1 MKKKLILT
9 VILTVL
15 IGLISFGQ
23 NNLEI
28 IDRLQGISNNGVD
41 FFNVD
46 GIEITSQTSNCKL
59 TNKDIRKKFKPLS
72 IKRTDL
78 FTSDSLLENENL
90 IIKKTIEVS
99 GNISNYLNYYF
110 IKRDENKVTAITFAS
125 NKVINKEYER
135 NFISII
141 LKGQIPKTVFSPLKI
156 DSINFDGR
164 KIFLG
169 SSCRW
174 MGVNNVQ
181 CPYYG
186 QMNWSVH
193 KTLEDAKKSID
204 THLEIMKLEQ
214 KGKVVSE
221 EIVDVIFEGN
231 EIKAK
236 RIIYDFT
243 GMTSVLVGMSGGKTL
258 TIYFVAGEG
267 QKNYIS
273 SVMSFWNND
282 AINPSGLPPL
292 LEKIITL
299 KE

>member
-1 MKKKLILT
+1 MKKILLLT
-9 VILTVL
+9 VILSLL
-15 IGLISFGQ
+15 IGFVSIGQ
-23 NNLEI
+23 TNNDIFE
-28 IDRLQGISNNGVD
+28 RLQGISNNGID

-46 GIEITSQTSNCKL
+46 GYEITSQTINCKF
-59 TNKDIRKKFKPLS
+59 TGKDIRKKFRPLS
-72 IKRTDL
+72 IKKNDI
-78 FTSDSLLENENL
+78 FTYDSLIKDENL
-90 IIKKTIEVS
+90 IVRKSIEVNE
-99 GNISNYLNYYF
+99 NITQYANYYF
-110 IKRDENKVTAITFAS
+110 IKTDKNRITAITFSSDKA
-125 NKVINKEYER
+125 INKEFER
-135 NFISII
+135 KFISIV
-141 LKGQIPKTVFSPLKI
+141 LENQIPQTVFSPLII

-193 KTLEDAKKSID
+193 KTLEDAKNTVDK
-204 THLEIMKLEQ
+204 HLEKMKLEQ

-221 EIVDVIFEGN
+221 QIVDVIFEGKQV
-231 EIKAK
+231 KAK

-258 TIYFVAGEG
+258 TIYFVAGKG

-299 KE
+299 K

>member
-1 MKKKLILT
+1 MKKELLIT
-9 VILTVL
+9 VILSLL
-15 IGLISFGQ
+15 IGFISFGQ
-23 NNLEI
+23 EQDDI
-28 IDRLQGISNNGVD
+28 FERLQGISNDGVY

-46 GIEITSQTSNCKL
+46 GMEITSQTKTCKL
-59 TNKDIRKKFKPLS
+59 TAKDIRRKFKPLS
-72 IKRTDL
+72 LKRSDVFVL
-78 FTSDSLLENENL
+78 DSLFENENL
-90 IIKKTIEVS
+90 TIRKTIERYE
-99 GNISNYLNYYF
+99 NIFQYSNYYF
-110 IKRDENKVTAITFAS
+110 IKTDGNKLTAITIAS
-125 NKVINKEYER
+125 NKLIDREFER
-135 NFISII
+135 NFVSII
-141 LKGQIPKTVFSPLKI
+141 LKNEIPTTVFSPLTV
-156 DSINFDGR
+156 DTINFDGR

-193 KTLEDAKKSID
+193 RTLEDAQKSID
-204 THLEIMKLEQ
+204 IHLEIMKIEP

-221 EIVDVIFEGN
+221 EMVDVIFEGN
-231 EIKAK
+231 EVEVK

-273 SVMSFWNND
+273 CVMSFWNND
-282 AINPSGLPPL
+282 SINPSGLSPL

>member
-1 MKKKLILT
+1 MKKELILT
-9 VILTVL
+9 ISLSIL
-15 IGLISFGQ
+15 IGFVSIGQ
-23 NNLEI
+23 ENLEI
-28 IDRLQGISNNGVD
+28 LDRLQGISNNGVD
-41 FFNVD
+41 FYNVD
-46 GIEITSQTSNCKL
+46 GCEITSQTSNCKL
-59 TNKDIRKKFKPLS
+59 TSKDIRRKFKPLS
-72 IKRTDL
+72 IKRTDI
-78 FTSDSLLENENL
+78 FISDSLIDNENL
-90 IIKKTIEVS
+90 IIRKTIEV
-99 GNISNYLNYYF
+99 NEDISNYANYYF
-110 IKRDENKVTAITFAS
+110 IKTDENKVTAITFAS
-125 NKVINKEYER
+125 NKLIDMEYER
-135 NFISII
+135 NFISIN
-141 LKGQIPKTVFSPLKI
+141 LKNQIPQTVFSSLKI

-193 KTLEDAKKSID
+193 KTLEDAKRSVD

-221 EIVDVIFEGN
+221 EKVDVIFEGN

-258 TIYFVAGEG
+258 TIYFVAGKG

>member
-1 MKKKLILT
+1 MRKELILT
-9 VILTVL
+9 VILSIL
-15 IGLISFGQ
+15 IGFVSVGQ
-23 NNLEI
+23 DHLEI
-28 IDRLQGISNNGVD
+28 LDRLQGISNNGVD

-46 GIEITSQTSNCKL
+46 GCEITSQTTNCKL
-59 TNKDIRKKFKPLS
+59 TIKDIRKKFKPLS
-72 IKRTDL
+72 IKKSDI
-78 FTSDSLLENENL
+78 FTSDSLIKNENL
-90 IIKKTIEVS
+90 ISRKSLEVNENVS
-99 GNISNYLNYYF
+99 QYANYYF
-110 IKRDENKVTAITFAS
+110 IKTGENKVTAITFAS
-125 NKVINKEYER
+125 NKLIDKEFER

-141 LKGQIPKTVFSPLKI
+141 LKNQIPKTVFSPLKI

-169 SSCRW
+169 NSCRW

-193 KTLEDAKKSID
+193 KTLEDAKNSVD
-204 THLEIMKLEQ
+204 NHLKIMKLEQ

-221 EIVDVIFEGN
+221 QIVDVIFEGN
-231 EIKAK
+231 DIKAK
-236 RIIYDFT
+236 RIVYDFT

-258 TIYFVAGEG
+258 TIYFIAGKG
-267 QKNYIS
+267 QKNNIS
-273 SVMSFWNND
+273 CVMSFWNND

-299 KE
+299 KK

>member
-1 MKKKLILT
+1 MKKELLIT
-9 VILTVL
+9 VILSIL
-15 IGLISFGQ
+15 IGLVSVGQ
-23 NNLEI
+23 ENDDFFE
-28 IDRLQGISNNGVD
+28 RLQGISNDGVN

-46 GIEITSQTSNCKL
+46 GMEITSLTMTCKL
-59 TNKDIRKKFKPLS
+59 TSKDIRRKFKPLS
-72 IKRTDL
+72 LKKSDI
-78 FTSDSLLENENL
+78 FISDSLFKDENL
-90 IIKKTIEVS
+90 TIRKTIEVYEQIFQYS
-99 GNISNYLNYYF
+99 NYYF
-110 IKRDENKVTAITFAS
+110 IKTDKNKVTAITIAS
-125 NKVINKEYER
+125 NKLIDREFER
-135 NFISII
+135 NFVSII
-141 LKGQIPKTVFSPLKI
+141 LKNEIPQTVFSPLTV
-156 DSINFDGR
+156 DTINFDGR

-193 KTLEDAKKSID
+193 KTLEDAKKSVDI
-204 THLEIMKLEQ
+204 HLKIMKVEP

-221 EIVDVIFEGN
+221 QIVDVIFEGN

-258 TIYFVAGEG
+258 TIYFVAGKG
-267 QKNYIS
+267 QKNYLS
-273 SVMSFWNND
+273 TVMSFWNND

>member
-1 MKKKLILT
+1 MKKELLIT
-9 VILTVL
+9 FILSIL
-15 IGLISFGQ
+15 LGLISVGQ
-23 NNLEI
+23 ESNDIFE
-28 IDRLQGISNNGVD
+28 RLQGISYDGVN
-41 FFNVD
+41 FFNID
-46 GIEITSQTSNCKL
+46 GLEITSQTKTCKL
-59 TNKDIRKKFKPLS
+59 TSKDIRRKFKPLS
-72 IKRTDL
+72 LKKNDL
-78 FTSDSLLENENL
+78 FISDSLFENENL
-90 IIKKTIEVS
+90 TVRKVID
-99 GNISNYLNYYF
+99 ISSQIYQYSNYYF
-110 IKRDENKVTAITFAS
+110 IKIHTNKVMAITIAS
-125 NKVINKEYER
+125 NKLMDKEYES
-135 NFISII
+135 NMVSII
-141 LKGQIPKTVFSPLKI
+141 LKNEIPQTVFSNPTV
-156 DSINFDGR
+156 DTINFDGR

-193 KTLEDAKKSID
+193 KSLEDAKRSVD

-221 EIVDVIFEGN
+221 EIVDIIFEGN
-231 EIKAK
+231 ETKAK

-258 TIYFVAGEG
+258 TIYFVAGKG
-267 QKNYIS
+267 PKNYIS